1 MIADHAHIA
10 TPAAIAFTM
19 HLYSFSLT
27 SSCRIYSYHLPAC
40 PQTKSQPNHLY
51 LHHTQQEVDAHK
63 RLVLVDWLIEV
74 VDEFVL
80 SQESLYLAISL
91 LDRFLSMQAVPRCQ
105 LQLLGVTCLWV
116 ASKYE
121 EVLPPALQV
130 CSTGRTGSS
139 SGRNQGG
146 GSSRNG
152 NNSKQ
157 QCSSS
162 ARAYATSI

>member
-1 MIADHAHIA
+1 LA
-10 TPAAIAFTM
+10 
-19 HLYSFSLT
+19 
-27 SSCRIYSYHLPAC
+27 AC

-74 VDEFVL
+74 VDEFLL

-91 LDRFLSMQAVPRCQ
+91 LDRFLSLHAVPRCQ

-130 CSTGRTGSS
+130 RSKGRYAAAKAGVAAAGAEDGAGSS
-139 SGRNQGG
+139 SNAAAAVCRELASVVLQH
-146 GSSRNG
+146 SRNISG
-152 NNSKQ
+152 K
-157 QCSSS
+157 
-162 ARAYATSI
+162 ATAAAAQKKCGSGLPH